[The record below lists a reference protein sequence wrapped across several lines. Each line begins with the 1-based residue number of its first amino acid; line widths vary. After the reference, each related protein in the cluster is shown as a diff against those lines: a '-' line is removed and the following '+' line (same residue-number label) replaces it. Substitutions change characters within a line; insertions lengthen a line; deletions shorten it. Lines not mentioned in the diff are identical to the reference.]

1 MKPFFETFPTLK
13 LNNPLRDRM
22 EQALVERVS
31 ATRRKD
37 VLRIYLFST
46 RLILKEDIWQAESE
60 IKKQLFPNANL
71 MVKIQERFELSSQY
85 TPENLMEAYR
95 DSILDELRDYSHIE
109 YNAFKQAEITYPEND
124 RVVLTLEDTVINR
137 SKEPELMRVLEKI
150 LAERCGLSVKLETAY
165 RTARAGKFAED
176 DELKLKLKVE
186 EISRRVRKRG
196 GDSGVLPG
204 GEASVSAGR
213 TAEAAGT
220 AVQDTP
226 GKAPRG
232 EQSAAGVTRSFQ
244 GKGEFQRGEFRKGE
258 FRKGDFRKGEFR
270 RGGDSVRRSDNPDVV
285 YGRDFEE
292 EAMHIEDI
300 IGEMGE
306 VVIRG
311 KVLKLDTREIR
322 NEKTI
327 IMFDVTD
334 FTDTMTVKLFVKN
347 EQVKELTGGI
357 KPGTFVKIKGL
368 SVMDKF
374 DHELTI
380 GSLVGIKKIPDF
392 TISRVDTAPHKR
404 VELHCHTKMSDM
416 DGVSEAKDIVKRAF
430 KWGHRAIAITDHG
443 VVQGFTDANHVW
455 DDLWKDEKKRREQA
469 GEKDPDKQDF
479 FKVIYGVEA
488 YLVDDLK
495 EIVTGDKGQSL
506 DDSFVVFDIETTGF
520 SPVNNRIIEIGAVK
534 VSDGKVVDRF
544 STFVNP
550 RTPIPFEIEKLT
562 GIRDDMVSDAP
573 LIEEVL
579 PRFLRFCDGCV
590 LVAHNAN
597 FDMSFIMENSRR
609 QGLPTEYTY
618 VDTVGIARVLLPNQ
632 SKHTLDA
639 VAKTLNISLENH
651 HRAVDDAECTAWI
664 FVKFIQM
671 MAEQD
676 IHTLSEV
683 NAMGAD
689 SEALVKKLPS
699 YHAIILAK
707 NDMGRINLYR
717 LVSASHLTYF
727 SRHPRIPKSMV
738 MKYREGLI
746 LGSACEAGELYRA
759 LLDGQSD
766 MQIARLVNF
775 YDYLEIQP
783 CGNNQFMIA
792 SEKIRNI
799 NSIEDIQ
806 NVNRLIVKLGEQF
819 HKPVVATCDVHFLDP
834 EDEIYRRIIMAGKG
848 FEDADN
854 QAPLFLHTTE
864 EMLEE
869 FAYLGSDKAYEVVV
883 KNTNMIAD
891 MIETIAPV
899 RPDKCPPV
907 IADSDKTLTKIC
919 YDRAH
924 EIYGPDLPEIVE
936 ARLQRELNSIIS
948 NGFAVMYIIAQKL
961 VWKSVEDGYL
971 VGSRG
976 SVGSSFVATM
986 AGITEVNPL
995 SPHYYC
1001 SKCHYVDFESD
1012 EVKAYAGKAGIDM
1025 PDKACPVCGEPLHK
1039 DGFDIP
1045 FETFLGFKGDKEPDI
1060 DLNFSGEYQSKA
1072 HKYTEVIFGAGQTF
1086 RAGTIATLADKTAFG
1101 YVKNYFEER
1110 GKHKR
1115 NSEIDRIVVGCTGVR
1130 RSTGQH
1136 PGGIVVLPIGQDIN
1150 SFTPV
1155 QHPANDMTTDTITT
1169 HFDYHSIDHNLL
1181 KLDILGHDDPTM
1193 IRMLQDMTGRDPL
1206 TIPLDG
1212 ADVMSLFQNTDALG
1226 ITPDQIG
1233 GTKLGCLGI
1242 PEFGTDF
1249 AMQMVIDAKPQAF
1262 SDLVRISG
1270 LSHGTNVWLGNAQ
1283 DLIMS
1288 GTATI
1293 STAICTRDDIML
1305 YLIQMGVESEKS
1317 FKIMEAVRKGQV
1329 AKGKCGQWEDWKA
1342 DMLAHKV
1349 PQWYVESCQKIEY
1362 MFPKA
1367 HAAAYVMMA
1376 WRIAYCKIHY
1386 PLAYY
1391 GAFFSIRAKAFS
1403 YEIMCQGQAHL
1414 EAVMADYRK
1423 RSDSLSNKEELALGD
1438 MRVVQEMYAR
1448 GFEFEP
1454 LDIFK
1459 AQSRAFQIVGDKL
1472 MPSLNSI
1479 DGLGEKAAD
1488 AIVEAA
1494 KDGPFLSKDDFRER
1508 TKVSKTVVD
1517 LMAEMGLLGNL
1528 PESNQLSLFDL

>member
-13 LNNPLRDRM
+13 IDNPLHDIM
-22 EQALVERVS
+22 EQTSVERVS
-31 ATRRKD
+31 ASKKKD
-37 VLRIYLFST
+37 ILRIYLFSK
-46 RLILKEDIWQAESE
+46 RLILKEDIWQTERQ
-60 IKKQLFPNANL
+60 IKDQLFPAADL
-71 MVKIQERFELSSQY
+71 TVKIQERFELSAQY
-85 TPENLMEAYR
+85 TAQNLVAAYR
-95 DSILDELRDYSHIE
+95 DSILEELRRYSHIE
-109 YNAFKQAEITYPEND
+109 YSAFKQADISYPENN
-124 RVVLTLEDTVINR
+124 RIVLTMDDTVVNR
-137 SKEPELMRVLEKI
+137 SKEDELVRILEKI
-150 LAERCGLSVKLETAY
+150 LIERCGFTVRIETAY
-165 RTARAGKFAED
+165 REAGNGKFAED
-176 DELKLKLKVE
+176 NELKVQMKVD
-186 EISRRVRKRG
+186 EIYHRAKR
-196 GDSGVLPG
+196 
-204 GEASVSAGR
+204 
-213 TAEAAGT
+213 AGT
-220 AVQDTP
+220 GEGMSAPEEESAISADINKEETGVSRSESDKVQ
-226 GKAPRG
+226 APPVEG
-232 EQSAAGVTRSFQ
+232 TTKSFQ
-244 GKGEFQRGEFRKGE
+244 GKGEFHRGEFRKSEFRKGE
-258 FRKGDFRKGEFR
+258 FKKGEFR
-270 RGGDSVRRSDNPDVV
+270 RGDMVKRSDNPNVI

-292 EAMHIEDI
+292 EAMLIEDI
-300 IGEMGE
+300 IGEIGE

-311 KVLKLDTREIR
+311 KVLKLDCRELK
-322 NEKTI
+322 NEKSI
-327 IMFDVTD
+327 IKFDVTD
-334 FTDTMTVKLFVKN
+334 FTDSISVKLFVKN
-347 EQVKELTGGI
+347 EQVKEI
-357 KPGTFVKIKGL
+357 KDGVKEGAFVKIKGI
-368 SVMDKF
+368 SMVDKF
-374 DHELTI
+374 DHELNI
-380 GSLVGIKKIPDF
+380 SSLTGIKKIPDF
-392 TISRVDTAPHKR
+392 TTVRMDTAPHKR

-430 KWGHRAIAITDHG
+430 KWGHQAIAITDHG

-455 DDLWKDEKKRREQA
+455 DDLWYEEKKKRKEN
-469 GEKDPDKQDF
+469 GDENPDKQDF

-495 EIVTGDKGQSL
+495 KIVTGDKGQSL
-506 DDSFVVFDIETTGF
+506 AEDFVVFDIETTGF
-520 SPVNNRIIEIGAVK
+520 SPISNRIIEIGAVK
-534 VSDGKVVDRF
+534 VSGGKVTDRF

-550 RTPIPFEIEKLT
+550 QVPIPFKIEKLT
-562 GIRDDMVSDAP
+562 GIRDDMVMDAP

-579 PRFLRFCDGCV
+579 PQFLQFCEGCV
-590 LVAHNAN
+590 LVAHNAG
-597 FDMSFIMENSRR
+597 FDMSFITENAGRL
-609 QGLPTEYTY
+609 GLPTEYTY

-639 VAKTLNISLENH
+639 VAKALNISLENH

-671 MAEQD
+671 LAERE
-676 IHTLSEV
+676 IHTLAEV
-683 NAMGAD
+683 NGLGAD
-689 SEALVKKLPS
+689 SEELVKKLPS

-717 LVSASHLTYF
+717 LVSDSHLKYF
-727 SRHPRIPKSMV
+727 SRHPRIPKSLV

-783 CGNNQFMIA
+783 CGNNKFMIN
-792 SEKIRNI
+792 SDRIQNI
-799 NSIEDIQ
+799 NSMEDIR
-806 NVNRLIVKLGEQF
+806 NVNRRIVKLGEQF

-834 EDEIYRRIIMAGKG
+834 QDEVYRRIIMAGKG
-848 FEDADN
+848 FEDADD
-854 QAPLFLHTTE
+854 QAPLFLHTTD

-869 FAYLGSDKAYEVVV
+869 FSYLGSDKAYEVVV

-891 MIETIAPV
+891 MVETIAPV

-907 IADSDKTLTKIC
+907 IEDSDKTLTKIC
-919 YDRAH
+919 YDKAH
-924 EIYGPDLPEIVE
+924 EIYGPELPRIVE

-1001 SKCHYVDFESD
+1001 SKCYYTDFDSD
-1012 EVKAYAGKAGIDM
+1012 EVKAYAGKAGTDM
-1025 PDKACPVCGEPLHK
+1025 PDKVCPVCGEKLHK

-1101 YVKNYFEER
+1101 YVKNYFEEH
-1110 GKHKR
+1110 GQHKR
-1115 NSEIDRIVVGCTGVR
+1115 NSEIDRIVAGCTGVR

-1136 PGGIVVLPIGQDIN
+1136 PGGIIVLPLGQDIN

-1155 QHPANDMTTDTITT
+1155 QHPANDMETDIITT

-1181 KLDILGHDDPTM
+1181 KLDILGHDDPSM
-1193 IRMLQDMTGRDPL
+1193 IRMLEDMTGIDAK

-1212 ADVMSLFQNTDALG
+1212 ADVMSLFQNTEALG

-1249 AMQMVIDAKPQAF
+1249 AMQMVIDAKPKAF

-1270 LSHGTNVWLGNAQ
+1270 LSHGTNVWLGNAK

-1305 YLIQMGVESEKS
+1305 YLIQMGVEPETS

-1329 AKGKCGQWEDWKA
+1329 AKGKCGQWEEWKA
-1342 DMLAHKV
+1342 DMLAHDV
-1349 PQWYVESCQKIEY
+1349 PLWYVESCQKIEY

-1414 EAVMADYRK
+1414 EAVMADYK
-1423 RSDSLSNKEELALGD
+1423 RRGDELSNKEEQAYGD
-1438 MRVVQEMYAR
+1438 MRIVQEMYAR
-1448 GFEFEP
+1448 GFEFMP
-1454 LDIFK
+1454 IDIFK
-1459 AQSRAFQIVGDKL
+1459 AQSRSFQIIDGKL

-1488 AIVEAA
+1488 AIAEAA

-1508 TKVSKTVVD
+1508 TKVSKTIVD
-1517 LMAEMGLLGNL
+1517 LMAQLGLLGNL
-1528 PESNQLSLFDL
+1528 PESNQLSLFDF